1 MRALVSLCTF
11 LMLVGCG
18 EVYRYA
24 VSGPVGWQLKREI
37 RDRGAKRIV
46 LSELTAFA
54 WDEVYLFGPYLPR
67 SEVCKTLKLSVDDCN
82 RKVTAESTDD
92 GEMFVAFQERGALV
106 HAEMHIRW
114 HGDFTPVP
122 EHQPIAKKNA
132 VFKVVPAG
140 QGALGGSWLKLV
152 LE

>member
-1 MRALVSLCTF
+1 
-11 LMLVGCG
+11 MLFGCG
-18 EVYRYA
+18 EAYRYA

-46 LSELTAFA
+46 LSELTTFA
-54 WDEVYLFGPYLPR
+54 WDEVYLFGPYFPR
-67 SEVCKTLKLSVDDCN
+67 SEVCKALKLSVDDCN
-82 RKVTAESTDD
+82 RRITAESTDD
-92 GEMFVAFQERGALV
+92 GEMLIAFRERGALV
-106 HAEMHIRW
+106 HSEMHMRW

-122 EHQPIAKKNA
+122 ERQPIAKKNA

-140 QGALGGSWLKLV
+140 QGASGGFWLKLV